1 MKSIHEFL
9 AEAKAA
15 PAKKVAPVKKAT
27 PVKKSAPV
35 KKPSKDTTSS
45 SRIKCVQAV
54 VENLKKVLGDYDIA
68 TRKYVWNKL
77 VSVRGEELM
86 SQIVRYPKTSMSM
99 SEFNKLVIDS
109 KK

>member
-15 PAKKVAPVKKAT
+15 PAKKVVPAKKA
-27 PVKKSAPV
+27 APAKNV
-35 KKPSKDTTSS
+35 KKPTKDATSS